1 MKVDLIDLK
10 ARYKEEKN
18 EIDKCISK
26 VLKKGSLILTKELI
40 RFEASV
46 CKYTGSKYCLGL
58 NSGTDALMMSLWAH
72 NISKG
77 DEVITSAKSFIASV
91 GAIVHVGARPVL
103 VDVSDDLNINVDLI
117 ESKITKKTKAIM
129 PVHWTGRVCDM
140 DKINRIAKKYNLL
153 VIEDSAQGMGSY
165 YKGRHAGTLSAT
177 AGFSCHPLKNLN
189 ALGDSGYL
197 VTKSKK
203 IYEKVKLYR
212 NHGLAR
218 RDDVRVFG
226 VNSRLDSLNASV
238 LSLRLKKLKK
248 IIKKRRHNINI
259 YRERLS
265 DLKDVIIPKDNKNEF
280 SSYVMFI
287 NRCRNRDKLQKFL
300 SEKNIQSL
308 IYYGTPLH
316 KHVASLKLGLDT
328 GDLHNSEKI
337 CKEVLALPH
346 HQNLTENQINYVC
359 DNILKF
365 YKTH

>member
-10 ARYKEEKN
+10 ARYKEEKE
-18 EIDKCISK
+18 EIDSCIRK
-26 VLKKGSLILTKELI
+26 ILKKGNLILTKELSD
-40 RFEASV
+40 FEESV

-58 NSGTDALMMSLWAH
+58 NSGTDALMMGLWAH
-72 NISKG
+72 GIGKG

-91 GAIVHVGARPVL
+91 GAIVHVGAKPVL
-103 VDVSDDLNINVDLI
+103 VDVSDDLNIDVNLI
-117 ESKITKKTKAIM
+117 ESKITKKTKVIM
-129 PVHWTGRVCDM
+129 PVHWTGRVCNM
-140 DKINRIAKKYNLL
+140 DKINILAKKYKLV

-165 YKGRHAGTLSAT
+165 YKNKHAGTFSTT

-197 VTKSKK
+197 VTSSKK

-212 NHGLAR
+212 NHGLAK
-218 RDDVRVFG
+218 RDDVRIFG
-226 VNSRLDSLNASV
+226 VNSRLDSLNAAV

-248 IIKKRRHNINI
+248 IISKRRNNINI
-259 YRERLS
+259 YRKRLS
-265 DLKDVIIPKDNKNEF
+265 DISDIIIPKDEKNEF

-287 NRCRNRDKLQKFL
+287 NRCRDRDKLQKFL

-308 IYYGTPLH
+308 VYYGTPLH
-316 KHVASLKLGLDT
+316 KHFASKKLGLDT
-328 GDLHNSEKI
+328 GDLQNSEKI

-365 YKTH
+365 YKSH